1 MASVISAT
9 PPDYSNL
16 ALPHCWKG
24 GLVGTLLKL
33 LKCLKGLPTME
44 VIFLGLREVG
54 KRSNLQNAF
63 INTRVIEYWNKLPH
77 HVKDST
83 SVEMFK
89 SRLESHKK
97 ACISDPNTRSSN
109 FWELSD
115 ILLNKIDDSNRN
127 AHIDFLKR
135 NPEIAKHKKTNIFYV
150 K

>member
-1 MASVISAT
+1 MVASWWRHGGVMVALVYA
-9 PPDYSNL
+9 PKPD
-16 ALPHCWKG
+16 
-24 GLVGTLLKL
+24 
-33 LKCLKGLPTME
+33 
-44 VIFLGLREVG
+44 
-54 KRSNLQNAF
+54 
-63 INTRVIEYWNKLPH
+63 IEYWNKLPH

-127 AHIDFLKR
+127 AHIDFLTR